1 MSSLLHPDAAPPVLE
16 TLAVSRWYGQVIG
29 VNDISVRVS
38 PGVTGLLGLN
48 GAGKSTLFKVMAGQ
62 LKPSKGS
69 VHVFGLDLNR
79 NRGLYRRIG
88 FVAEPDALYESM
100 TGREML
106 VYLTRLQ
113 GFTKSEAE
121 DRTAQALERTQ
132 LTQDADRSVRGYSKG
147 MRQKIKMAQALAH
160 EPDLLFLDEPFNGMD
175 PTSRRESLE
184 LIHAL
189 GEEGR
194 TVMVSSHILHEVE
207 DMTSRILLINRGRIL
222 AEGDIPEIRDALE
235 RQPHRIEVRCER
247 PRDLAARL
255 IEMENIQGVQVLP
268 AGELVIE
275 SDLPRDLY
283 RRLPELAVRD
293 GQRIQG
299 WRTLDD
305 NLKSLFE
312 YLVEEGR

>member
-1 MSSLLHPDAAPPVLE
+1 
-16 TLAVSRWYGQVIG
+16 
-29 VNDISVRVS
+29 
-38 PGVTGLLGLN
+38 
-48 GAGKSTLFKVMAGQ
+48 
-62 LKPSKGS
+62 
-69 VHVFGLDLNR
+69 
-79 NRGLYRRIG
+79 
-88 FVAEPDALYESM
+88 
-100 TGREML
+100 ML

-113 GFTKSEAE
+113 GFSKSEAE
-121 DRTAQALERTQ
+121 DRTALALERTH
-132 LTQDADRSVRGYSKG
+132 LTPDADRSVKGYSKG

-160 EPDLLFLDEPFNGMD
+160 EPDVLFLDEPFNGMD

-184 LIHAL
+184 LIRAL

-235 RQPHRIEVRCER
+235 RQPHRIEIRCER
-247 PRDLAARL
+247 PRELGARL

-268 AGELVIE
+268 GGELVIE
-275 SDLPRDLY
+275 SDLPRALY
-283 RRLPELAVRD
+283 RRLPALAVSE
-293 GQRIQG
+293 GQRIHG

-305 NLKSLFE
+305 SLKSLFE

>member
-1 MSSLLHPDAAPPVLE
+1 MSADIAPVASAPVLKTE
-16 TLAVSRWYGQVIG
+16 SLSRWYGQVIG
-29 VNDISVRVS
+29 INDVSVSVS

-62 LKPSKGS
+62 LAPSKGK
-69 VHVFGLDLNR
+69 VYVFGHDLNR
-79 NRGLYRRIG
+79 HRGLFRRIG

-100 TGREML
+100 SGREML

-113 GFTKSEAE
+113 GFNKSEAE
-121 DRTAQALERTQ
+121 DRSALALERTH
-132 LTQDADRSVRGYSKG
+132 LTDDADRSVKGYSKG

-160 EPDLLFLDEPFNGMD
+160 DPEVLFLDEPFNGMD
-175 PTSRRESLE
+175 PVSRRESLE

-207 DMTSRILLINRGRIL
+207 DMTSRILLINRGQIL
-222 AEGDIPEIRDALE
+222 AEGDILEIRDALE
-235 RQPHRIEVRCER
+235 RQPHRIEIRCEQ
-247 PRDLAARL
+247 PRRLAARL
-255 IEMENIQGVQVLP
+255 IEMEDVQGVQVAP
-268 AGELVIE
+268 GGEVLVE
-275 SDLPRDLY
+275 SDLPRELY
-283 RRLPELAVRD
+283 RRLPEMAVRD
-293 GQRIQG
+293 GERIHG
-299 WRTLDD
+299 WQTLDD